1 MDMDGGVERVAELIG
16 KIVRT
21 EGVHGAGI
29 AVRWRGDVVL
39 EEYAGIARP
48 GKTAGPD
55 TLWPV
60 ASITKLYTATAIM
73 RLIEMG
79 ELALIMRTRSVLPR
93 LAGGGKEEIT
103 LRQLLTHTS
112 GFVYE
117 SPNMPQLLAQ
127 QVSLAEIV
135 DDTYDLPLQFPPG
148 TDQLY
153 SDLGYGLAGRVA
165 AVAMQDEFH
174 DLVRELVLEPAGL
187 TDTFF
192 QPPASEHGRIANI
205 TGAANEGTPGAMYN
219 SAYARGLAHPAFGEV
234 ATLRDLL
241 AFGTLFTPHAERRLL
256 SNAGLRTM
264 TSDQTCGD
272 EPGERVYPPAG
283 IIHPWGIGFM
293 LKGRAGVMELVAPSS
308 FGHGG
313 ATGCVLWIDPV
324 QDVVIAFVSN
334 RHYGAD
340 PDRFMPRIHRV
351 VNAVTASLA

>member
-1 MDMDGGVERVAELIG
+1 MDGGVERVTELVG

-21 EGVHGAGI
+21 EGFHGAGV
-29 AVRWRGDVVL
+29 AVLHRGNLVL
-39 EEYAGIARP
+39 EEYAGIAGPGRP
-48 GKTAGPD
+48 AGPE

-73 RLIEMG
+73 RLVELG
-79 ELALIMRTRSVLPR
+79 ELALIMRAKSVLPR
-93 LAGGGKEEIT
+93 LDGGGKEEIT

-112 GFVYE
+112 GLIYE
-117 SPNMPQLLAQ
+117 SPEMPALLARQ
-127 QVSLAEIV
+127 ASLAEIV
-135 DDTYDLPLQFPPG
+135 DGAYESELAFAPG

-153 SDLGYGLAGRVA
+153 SDFGYGLAGRIA

-192 QPPASEHGRIANI
+192 PPPTSQHARIANI
-205 TGAANEGTPGAMYN
+205 TGAMNEGMPGAMYN
-219 SAYARGLAHPAFGEV
+219 SAYARGLAHPAFGAV

-293 LKGRAGVMELVAPSS
+293 LKGRAGVMELVSPSS

-324 QDVVIAFVSN
+324 QDVVLAFVSN

-340 PDRFMPRIHRV
+340 PERFMPRLHRV
-351 VNAVTASLA
+351 TNAVTASLA